1 MRQGTGLVGADHL
14 CAAQRLHRR
23 EPADHCTLTAHP
35 GHPHRKHDGHHRG
48 QPLRHRRYRQTYR
61 HQKGVQNG
69 GQIHAAV
76 SPQAEPEQK
85 HANGQHQRTQG
96 PAQARQRLLQRC
108 LALCGLRQR
117 PGNAAHLG
125 VHSGGGDQ
133 KLAPAIPH
141 GAAQI
146 GHAAALGQR
155 SIRPRRAGVFFHRQ
169 ALTGEGGFLGAQ
181 ADAFHEPPVR
191 RNRVP
196 RLQQYHV
203 PRHQLLAGHLQLTAT
218 PQHPAVGC
226 CHLLQRLNGLLGLVL
241 LIDPQHPV
249 DDHHRQNDEHIRKA
263 LPCHSRRPARHRRR
277 GQQHHD
283 HRVGHLLQKSLEQPG
298 LLLLGQSVGAVL
310 GQTAGRLCFPEPL
323 RAAFCPPQRGLNLQL
338 IPFHSL
344 VLLFPQPVPFSVCG
358 KKAGHE

>member
-1 MRQGTGLVGADHL
+1 MEGAHALALAVERQLGHPGLWCRQCRLAHSQAGGVFHQRALGGLPFCGTIRLQLCVGAKGHRGCQQLLGAVAALHLHPVLGQGSGLVGADHL

-35 GHPHRKHDGHHRG
+35 GHPHRKHDGHHCG

-146 GHAAALGQR
+146 GHAAARGQR

-226 CHLLQRLNGLLGLVL
+226 CHLLQRLNGLLGLA
-241 LIDPQHPV
+241 
-249 DDHHRQNDEHIRKA
+249 K
-263 LPCHSRRPARHRRR
+263 
-277 GQQHHD
+277 
-283 HRVGHLLQKSLEQPG
+283 
-298 LLLLGQSVGAVL
+298 
-310 GQTAGRLCFPEPL
+310 
-323 RAAFCPPQRGLNLQL
+323 NLSQIKL
-338 IPFHSL
+338 WTKNIIF
-344 VLLFPQPVPFSVCG
+344 
-358 KKAGHE
+358 